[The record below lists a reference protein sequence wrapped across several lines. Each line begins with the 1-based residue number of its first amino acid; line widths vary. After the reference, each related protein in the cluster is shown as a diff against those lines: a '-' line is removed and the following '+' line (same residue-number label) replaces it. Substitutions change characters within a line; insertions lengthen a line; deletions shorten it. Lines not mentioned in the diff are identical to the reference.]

1 MTLQAFY
8 QTIHGNY
15 DEPMSRLRKEPFLL
29 KYVKLYAQDTT
40 YQELLNAVAAQD
52 WMEAFRA
59 AHSLRGIA
67 EALGLTPLYETTRDL
82 TEALRGDRP
91 LTDERLLQAVTSVQE
106 SILAALAELDA
117 ED

>member
-52 WMEAFRA
+52 WMEAEMNKADTNYKANAFVIVNDDDEIELMVIGTEDNEIRA
-59 AHSLRGIA
+59 AADTSNAI
-67 EALGLTPLYETTRDL
+67 
-82 TEALRGDRP
+82 
-91 LTDERLLQAVTSVQE
+91 LLPNR
-106 SILAALAELDA
+106 
-117 ED
+117 